1 MSAPNSVTDEVI
13 REIGEQV
20 SRTLVRKHPKLK
32 GLDLYSG
39 IGMYENHLRTY
50 SNLEDIR
57 HNEDGSLH
65 KKKDGQVHPKV
76 QGNSFEELDAHER
89 RREGKQV
96 YTTDELAK
104 LKEAN
109 PDDTL
114 FKENPDL
121 IRREL
126 AKKNHPQT
134 DVVEIRP
141 DGEIVTYQHK
151 KYADVDDGVKGFLK
165 DSDNDHFVVQADQY
179 QDYVAKLDTK
189 IREGGPEV
197 ERLKKI
203 KEGLQQSAVTSDQAE
218 SPRKTVLGKAVGN
231 AGKRTAG
238 NVAVGVASDVAV
250 FAFGGAVSEIRAAY
264 RSPGELTLM
273 ERCERL
279 LRAIWERLRA
289 VLKDRSL
296 REIGSEVVLAIVSGL
311 ARPLKLAQS
320 AIEKI
325 VDVLRRL
332 WMDFVSGRLKTVAE
346 VVSAALRAVYT
357 VASIGVAILVEETLA
372 GYLQIPGGDL
382 LAALIAATVAAVMIV
397 VGNRSIEAVVE
408 SVAALMAAGALARR
422 RREEIERICN
432 QAIPGLVADRERLVA
447 RLDRHFADREAF
459 LHSTFEGLK
468 SSRERQ
474 DLEGFVEE
482 LRKVNEVY
490 GRAMP
495 WQSAEEIHQSILDD
509 SESLRL

>member
-1 MSAPNSVTDEVI
+1 MSAPKSVTDEVI

-50 SNLEDIR
+50 SNVEQVR
-57 HNEDGSLH
+57 HNKDGSLNQSED
-65 KKKDGQVHPKV
+65 KQVPGKA
-76 QGNSFEELDAHER
+76 FEELDAHVR
-89 RREGKQV
+89 RQEGKQAH
-96 YTTDELAK
+96 TTDELAR
-104 LKEAN
+104 LYESN
-109 PDDTL
+109 PADPL
-114 FKENPDL
+114 FTENPDL
-121 IRREL
+121 VNF
-126 AKKNHPQT
+126 AKENHPQT

-141 DGEIVTYQHK
+141 DGEIVKYQHK
-151 KYADVDDGVKGFLK
+151 KHANIDVGVKAFLK
-165 DSDNDHFVVQADQY
+165 DLDNDHFVVPAGEY
-179 QDYVAKLDTK
+179 QEYVAKLDTK
-189 IREGGPEV
+189 IREGGPDV

-203 KEGLQQSAVTSDQAE
+203 KEGLQQSTATSDQAE
-218 SPRKTVLGKAVGN
+218 SPRKTVLGKAVGD
-231 AGKRTAG
+231 AGKRIAG

-296 REIGSEVVLAIVSGL
+296 REIGSEVVLAVISGL

-447 RLDRHFADREAF
+447 RLDKHFADREAF
-459 LHSTFEGLK
+459 LHSTFQGLM

-474 DLEGFVEE
+474 DLEGFIEE

-509 SESLRL
+509 SQSLRL